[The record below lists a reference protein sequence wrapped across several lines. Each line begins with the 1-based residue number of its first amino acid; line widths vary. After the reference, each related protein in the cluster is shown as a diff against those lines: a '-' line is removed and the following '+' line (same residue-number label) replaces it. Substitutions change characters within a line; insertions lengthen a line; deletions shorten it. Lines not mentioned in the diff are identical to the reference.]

1 MKESIRTMKI
11 VFTDFFPNPGS
22 IFSEN
27 RWVLKN
33 TAPPPQNTQFT
44 PLFERDFRWIL
55 LGEGKKGKDDS
66 LKIRNWMIFGITSGV
81 VLILQGCMLMHFMD
95 DHHSGMMGHGKESHE
110 GKKEGEHQSAVLL
123 DRNLRT
129 DSRGGIIVEIQFRE
143 LTEKGELAFTV
154 RMNDHV
160 PGTNEYALDNLAILA
175 NDQGIQVQASRW
187 QSITLS
193 AQRVSGTL
201 YFPAKDDSGKPLLG
215 HGVHNMTLTI
225 KGLAGIRERVFRWN
239 VASGH

>member
-1 MKESIRTMKI
+1 MSVKNLKLIIFASI
-11 VFTDFFPNPGS
+11 
-22 IFSEN
+22 
-27 RWVLKN
+27 L
-33 TAPPPQNTQFT
+33 
-44 PLFERDFRWIL
+44 
-55 LGEGKKGKDDS
+55 S
-66 LKIRNWMIFGITSGV
+66 LA
-81 VLILQGCMLMHFMD
+81 VLISPGCMLMHFMG
-95 DHHSGMMGHGKESHE
+95 DHHEGMMGHEAKNHE
-110 GKKEGEHQSAVLL
+110 KDKDTGGHVAHQQAGLL
-123 DRNLRT
+123 DKRLRT
-129 DSRGGIIVEIQFRE
+129 DSQGGMIVEIQFRE

-160 PGTNEYALDNLAILA
+160 AGTNEYALDNSATLA

-187 QSITLS
+187 QSITFS
-193 AQRVSGTL
+193 PQRVSGTL